1 MNKQELRKLYREK
14 RLALTDKELLIAQD
28 LLLIQF
34 QKMPLPPLSLIHS
47 YLPLYDKK
55 EPDPVPMLD
64 WLRFSNPG
72 MHVCFSK
79 INQVDFSMEHFIQDD
94 ETVFEINTYG
104 IPEPIGGEQ
113 VSEEEIELALIPLLA
128 FDAQGNRVGY
138 GKGYYDRFIEKC
150 SPDMI
155 KVGISYFPAADPIDD
170 LGIFDKKL
178 DFCITPDQIYA
189 F

>member
-1 MNKQELRKLYREK
+1 MNKYELRKLYKSK
-14 RLALTDKELLIAQD
+14 RLSLSDKEVLISQD

-34 QKMPLPPLSLIHS
+34 QKLPLPPLSLIHS
-47 YLPLYDKK
+47 YLPLYDKN

-72 MHVCFSK
+72 LHVCYST
-79 INQVDFSMEHFIQDD
+79 IDQADCSMQHFIQDD
-94 ETVFEINTYG
+94 DTFFQINAYG

-113 VSEEEIELALIPLLA
+113 VSEKEIDLALIPLLT
-128 FDAQGNRVGY
+128 FDLQGNRVGY

-150 SPDMI
+150 RPDMI
-155 KVGISYFPAADPIDD
+155 KIGISYFPATDQIDD

-178 DFCITPDQIYA
+178 DFCITPHQIYA